1 MIDDRARQR
10 IDRWLDGDLPL
21 SDESSLESD
30 LRDDPESLVHL
41 AEGALLHG
49 LLRET
54 AGRPGVVPA
63 ALARRR
69 TVARSVA
76 CAALGLLVCV
86 VVGTSFV
93 PPSADAGL
101 ADLVQKALDRT
112 RGDFD
117 RRYSV
122 RVVPVAPRLWP
133 ALPRPRPPVSTLWVR
148 DRRFVQT
155 TEVEG
160 RTLVWGRDGRGAVW
174 FTVSPRSVAVFG
186 PDETPDAL
194 RDVCDL
200 RTLDQATLLETL
212 LADFDLRR
220 GGGMP
225 STDAIVARPRDAA
238 SRFGRVLIVI
248 ERESLRVRSL
258 VVERRH
264 RGRTV
269 AMVHFTLE
277 EIAPREEAIYEWPGQ
292 VGPDAEI
299 LDRSAGRVARR
310 SLLTEF
316 LRLLRQD
323 PAES

>member
-1 MIDDRARQR
+1 
-10 IDRWLDGDLPL
+10 
-21 SDESSLESD
+21 
-30 LRDDPESLVHL
+30 
-41 AEGALLHG
+41 
-49 LLRET
+49 
-54 AGRPGVVPA
+54 
-63 ALARRR
+63 
-69 TVARSVA
+69 
-76 CAALGLLVCV
+76 
-86 VVGTSFV
+86 
-93 PPSADAGL
+93 
-101 ADLVQKALDRT
+101 
-112 RGDFD
+112 
-117 RRYSV
+117 
-122 RVVPVAPRLWP
+122 
-133 ALPRPRPPVSTLWVR
+133 
-148 DRRFVQT
+148 
-155 TEVEG
+155 
-160 RTLVWGRDGRGAVW
+160 
-174 FTVSPRSVAVFG
+174 
-186 PDETPDAL
+186 
-194 RDVCDL
+194 
-200 RTLDQATLLETL
+200 
-212 LADFDLRR
+212 
-220 GGGMP
+220 MP